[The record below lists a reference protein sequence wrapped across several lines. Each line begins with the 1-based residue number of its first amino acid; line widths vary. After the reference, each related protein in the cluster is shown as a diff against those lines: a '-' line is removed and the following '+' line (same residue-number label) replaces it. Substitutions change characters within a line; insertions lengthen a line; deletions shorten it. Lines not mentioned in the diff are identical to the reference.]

1 MKPTFIKTS
10 RGLINLN
17 NVLTIEKTNG
27 QGSMKYGIRFGLL
40 SHSGAAVAVYESY
53 NTEADRDGVY
63 EELFTAFGYKL

>member
-27 QGSMKYGIRFGLL
+27 QGSMKYGIRFGLM
-40 SHSGAAVAVYESY
+40 SHGGAAVAVYESY
-53 NTEADRDGVY
+53 DTEMERDAVY
-63 EELFTAFGYKL
+63 YGLFNAFGLDL